1 MKTLYLALVAA
12 TLSFSAHAEVT
23 LASKPVQCAEPI
35 EIINHYVQGEDLQIL
50 FLGVT
55 TVLDK
60 EMNTS
65 RAPIAFFANTE
76 TGNFIVVEGG
86 SDFMCVLSA
95 GNSLDFNVDQNE
107 VLGLY
112 LDSFYN

>member
-1 MKTLYLALVAA
+1 MKTLYLALITAA
-12 TLSFSAHAEVT
+12 LSFSAHAEVT
-23 LASKPVQCAEPI
+23 LASKPVQCAEPN
-35 EIINHYVQGEDLQIL
+35 EIINHYVHGEDLKIL

-86 SDFMCVLSA
+86 SAYMCVLSA

-107 VLGLY
+107 ILGLY
-112 LDSFYN
+112 LDSFNN